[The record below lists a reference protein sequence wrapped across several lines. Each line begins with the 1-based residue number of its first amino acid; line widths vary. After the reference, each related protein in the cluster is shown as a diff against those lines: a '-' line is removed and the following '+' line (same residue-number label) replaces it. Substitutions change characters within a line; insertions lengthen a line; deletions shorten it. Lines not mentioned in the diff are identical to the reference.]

1 MQEKIALAV
10 TSSGIAATLL
20 QNGKTAHS
28 TFKLPLN
35 FQNQA
40 RPFCCISK
48 QSSLAKVFKQTYFIV
63 WDESTMAN
71 KGEPEALDCTLGDF
85 RAD

>member
-1 MQEKIALAV
+1 MQGKIVLAV

-35 FQNQA
+35 VQSQA

-48 QSSLAKVFKQTYFIV
+48 QSSLKCLDKHLLLYGMNRLWQIK
-63 WDESTMAN
+63 ESLKLLIAH
-71 KGEPEALDCTLGDF
+71 LDIQS
-85 RAD
+85 